1 MNQSA
6 ESNAF
11 KVGFFVDGFT
21 LRKVN
26 EYYRNQVPEC
36 NGINLLGLKNWAA
49 AQASRYF
56 WAGCSIE
63 MMSHYYHPYRNP
75 EEDNDFRHRG
85 MMFFSGELA
94 KAGFGVHFAEVNYV
108 KNLCPNM
115 ALKEDVLLYAQYK
128 QLDALILASTQGQF
142 AGLPERLARM
152 NVPTL
157 LLGWNFT
164 YCNQNREVHWHTD
177 KDLRREST
185 YYIPMER
192 VMEKNRASRDVLTRE
207 LFLSPRRKATACRGV
222 SSGFPKGMSR
232 LA

>member
-56 WAGCSIE
+56 WAGRSIE

-152 NVPTL
+152 HVPTL

-164 YCNQNREVHWHTD
+164 YCNQNHEVHWHTD

-207 LFLSPRRKATACRGV
+207 LFLSPRGKATACRGV